1 MQAPKR
7 LVVKFF
13 AKNPEVVQT
22 ERFVPVFQR
31 WIQEDFADE
40 LLIDVVDYK
49 HVPEGPGIILI
60 GYEGDTAYDFVHGK
74 AGLQYTYKHIKA
86 DTLIDALN
94 IALKRLLVAVEKA
107 EREVTLN
114 GLEIDTTRLQIAFL
128 DRLNFPQDAATV
140 EAVLAV
146 LTPTAHVLFGEEV
159 SLWAEQ
165 LDAREP
171 LQITLQG
178 DVPLGLQSLA
188 KSSITA

>member
-7 LVVKFF
+7 FVVKFF
-13 AKNPEVVQT
+13 AKNPEVVET

-60 GYEGDTAYDFVHGK
+60 GYEGDTAYDFVYGK

-86 DTLIDALN
+86 DTLVDALN

-107 EREVTLN
+107 EREVSLN
-114 GLEIDTTRLQIAFL
+114 GLEIDTTKLQIAFL
-128 DRLNFPQDAATV
+128 DRLNFPQDEATV
-140 EAVLAV
+140 EAVLAT
-146 LTPTAHVLFGEEV
+146 LTPTAQVIFGEEV
-159 SLWAEQ
+159 SLLAEQ

-171 LQITLQG
+171 LQITIQG
-178 DVPLGLQSLA
+178 DIPLALQSLTT
-188 KSSITA
+188 SSITA